1 METRNKEQINEHR
14 SIEIISQMIA
24 ATKSDIDRE
33 SGKYFLLWGYTT
45 VLVSLFEFFA
55 QTGGMDSVACAWC
68 WWLIPLVGGVG
79 TLWLSHRAS
88 RGHAPR
94 PKSHLDR
101 SVSAVWQVFGLSWGM
116 VLVAALAYGTN
127 ILFLTIVMMGMGTVI
142 TGKICQHRVL
152 TISGKLSML
161 LSLIFPAHHLLMRE
175 YGTTLRDSGFEHF
188 EYLLYGEIIIFAL
201 IFTVMMIVP
210 GHILYN
216 RAKRLHNA

>member
-1 METRNKEQINEHR
+1 METNNKEQINEHR

-55 QTGGMDSVACAWC
+55 QAGGMDRVACAWC
-68 WWLIPLVGGVG
+68 WWIIPLIGGIG
-79 TLWLSHRAS
+79 TLLLNLRSKRRS
-88 RGHAPR
+88 EPG
-94 PKSHLDR
+94 PKSYLDR
-101 SVSAVWQVFGLSWGM
+101 SVSAGWQGFGLSWGL
-116 VLVAALAYGTN
+116 VLVAALAYGAN
-127 ILFLTIVMMGMGTVI
+127 ILFLTIMLMGMGTVI

-152 TISGKLSML
+152 TISGKISII
-161 LSLIFPAHHLLMRE
+161 LSLIFPLHHLWMRE
-175 YGTTLRDSGFEHF
+175 NGTMLRDSGFEHF

>member
-79 TLWLSHRAS
+79 TLWLSH
-88 RGHAPR
+88 
-94 PKSHLDR
+94 
-101 SVSAVWQVFGLSWGM
+101 
-116 VLVAALAYGTN
+116 
-127 ILFLTIVMMGMGTVI
+127 ILFNVTRYVPFTE
-142 TGKICQHRVL
+142 TPHF
-152 TISGKLSML
+152 SS
-161 LSLIFPAHHLLMRE
+161 AH
-175 YGTTLRDSGFEHF
+175 F
-188 EYLLYGEIIIFAL
+188 
-201 IFTVMMIVP
+201 
-210 GHILYN
+210 
-216 RAKRLHNA
+216 